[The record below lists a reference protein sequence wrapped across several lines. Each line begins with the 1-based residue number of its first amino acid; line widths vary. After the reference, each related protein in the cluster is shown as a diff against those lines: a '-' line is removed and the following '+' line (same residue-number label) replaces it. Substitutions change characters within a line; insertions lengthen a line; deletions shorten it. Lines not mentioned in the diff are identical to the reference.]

1 MSMAVRVTDTHKASE
16 PVRLS
21 LKVPAAVA
29 DTIKSMAKER
39 NTTVTRVIR
48 DAIETEQL
56 LQDAKRK
63 RSRFFIED
71 ENGGRQRELII
82 R

>member
-1 MSMAVRVTDTHKASE
+1 MTEGTTDKPTASK

-21 LKVPAAVA
+21 LKVPAEVA
-29 DTIKSMAKER
+29 DTIKLMAKER

-63 RSRFFIED
+63 RARFFIED
-71 ENGGRQRELII
+71 ENCGGQRELII

>member
-1 MSMAVRVTDTHKASE
+1 MAVRATDTHKATE

-21 LKVPAAVA
+21 LKVPAKVA
-29 DTIKSMAKER
+29 DTIKSMARER
-39 NTTVTRVIR
+39 NTTVTRIVR

-63 RSRFFIED
+63 RARFFIED